1 MSKALQKKFILTAM
15 AAITILLLVALGA
28 VNVTNFILVS
38 GQSERM
44 LEMLA
49 ENEGRFIPQEQ
60 RRERRAPEIF
70 MPPINA
76 DDAMSARYFLVRLD
90 REDEPAYT
98 DVSHIA
104 SVTEEEARAYAADIL
119 DSGEERGSCGRFRY
133 RAVDTAEGGR
143 VLIFLDTSSQLRG
156 IVTVLVISAFIGVI
170 CWLLMLLLVVLLSK
184 RTIRPIA
191 LNMEKQRQFVTNA
204 GHEIKTP
211 LAIILTNTDALEL
224 HQGESRWS
232 RNIRTQALRLTGLMQ
247 NLLALAKMDEQGT
260 GLPTEMLNLSSL
272 LEGLLPQFQEPA
284 AGRNV
289 TLRADIQPELMLKA
303 NRESMT
309 QLFSILLDN
318 GVKYTSPGEEL
329 SVSMKRADR
338 KIQLQIRNICDA
350 LPEAAPERL
359 FERFY
364 RGDSARTQK
373 NGGYGI
379 GLSAAR
385 AIAEAHRGTI
395 SAEYAEGRM
404 ISFTVRL

>member
-90 REDEPAYT
+90 RENEPAYT

-133 RAVDTAEGGR
+133 RAVDTAEGRKGADFSGYLQPAAR
-143 VLIFLDTSSQLRG
+143 HRDGAGNLR
-156 IVTVLVISAFIGVI
+156 LYRRD
-170 CWLLMLLLVVLLSK
+170 LLVADAFAGCAFVQAGDP
-184 RTIRPIA
+184 PIA

-338 KIQLQIRNICDA
+338 KIQLQIRNIPA
-350 LPEAAPERL
+350 TRFRRLPRS
-359 FERFY
+359 
-364 RGDSARTQK
+364 GC
-373 NGGYGI
+373 
-379 GLSAAR
+379 LS
-385 AIAEAHRGTI
+385 G
-395 SAEYAEGRM
+395 
-404 ISFTVRL
+404 FTVGTAPGHRKTADTG